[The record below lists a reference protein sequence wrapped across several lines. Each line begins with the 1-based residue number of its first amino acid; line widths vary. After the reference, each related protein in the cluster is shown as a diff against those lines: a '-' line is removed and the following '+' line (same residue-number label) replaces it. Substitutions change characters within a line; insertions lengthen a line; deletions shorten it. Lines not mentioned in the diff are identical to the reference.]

1 MLEIDTYPMSLF
13 LYLTKFLTSM
23 GYHKL
28 HKRTKSPPNATIM
41 VQATLSTE
49 NITHAKLTNLNAQ
62 TSQELCKNEY
72 PHR

>member
-1 MLEIDTYPMSLF
+1 
-13 LYLTKFLTSM
+13 M
-23 GYHKL
+23 GYHRL

-49 NITHAKLTNLNAQ
+49 NIIHAKLTNLNAQ

-72 PHR
+72 PHRYTRI